1 MDAFFS
7 GLDSRLRV
15 AVKVADSIMVG
26 LVNAAMED
34 AYKKSLWKD
43 GDLERLFQKL
53 RFAEL
58 AIMQLEWC
66 LRFVRGEMEA
76 DGGADD
82 GHEQLLDDLL
92 ETRDQIQARLD
103 EAELAVAQADCDYMR
118 RKRDDLDPSRRCRE
132 TPSAVD
138 RRGAEV
144 EVGAFAELRGSV
156 GRKMTRMRARL
167 EDASSE
173 LAALMQKVSG
183 EASPMAR
190 LQDPGHEGDGVKGV
204 SGFYSMAQL
213 LMEFQEMV
221 LDAGVVRDSVASAFD
236 AMERSVSAQREAM
249 EEQRWLMD
257 AEKEMYRA
265 VVEGFL
271 REINV
276 ESTKCDRSEG
286 EGCPTPTLHHSRG
299 ANENS
304 SDEFQSLK
312 DETSQLHSARLI
324 PAEKSESGRLYYN
337 SEEHRISQ
345 EEAERLTERTIDSE
359 IRCELQHVLYS
370 AVFRDLLRKL
380 SVKAYDAQELTEQR
394 DEMEIRSNL
403 QYEIHSIMFQDLVKN
418 LGVESVDHLIK
429 TSIEDEV
436 HTALLAKTMNAWKI
450 TTEMVQSE
458 RLIKEEMD
466 CIIFG
471 GFINDLVNG
480 QNLSVV
486 KSQHQ
491 NRPSDNL
498 GRFGMIDYTEQL
510 EKGNI
515 QVNVTTEDEGVG
527 SDQHRVLVDQEVLGI
542 IDNCDR
548 QNPRGS
554 DKKAEASTGRDDAYD
569 SGNCNFEEGLDDRR
583 KRQTE
588 EIAIGLCMPSEGVNQ
603 EMCIPLTN
611 IYEIFMDF
619 ETIACGK
626 IGRAVLRLRDLDKQ
640 LSNLIEQ
647 VNSVKTS
654 ELIYRRA
661 FTRRCCDLQTAEAE
675 VDLLGDEVELLL
687 GLLSKTYR
695 ALEHYSPVL
704 QHYVG
709 IREMMNLL
717 GKELAVRLS
726 H

>member
-7 GLDSRLRV
+7 GLDSRLRD

-43 GDLERLFQKL
+43 GDLERLFHKL

-58 AIMQLEWC
+58 AVMQLEWC

-76 DGGADD
+76 DGAGGADD
-82 GHEQLLDDLL
+82 GHEELLDDLL

-103 EAELAVAQADCDYMR
+103 EAELAVAQVDSDYMR

-144 EVGAFAELRGSV
+144 EGGAFAELRGSV

-183 EASPMAR
+183 EASPMTR
-190 LQDPGHEGDGVKGV
+190 LQDPGHEGDGIKGV

-236 AMERSVSAQREAM
+236 AMERSVSAQQAAM
-249 EEQRWLMD
+249 DEQRWLMD
-257 AEKEMYRA
+257 AEREMYRA

-276 ESTKCDRSEG
+276 QSTKCDHSEG
-286 EGCPTPTLHHSRG
+286 ERCPTPTLHHSRG
-299 ANENS
+299 AAENS
-304 SDEFQSLK
+304 LDELQSLK
-312 DETSQLHSARLI
+312 DETSELHSARHI
-324 PAEKSESGRLYYN
+324 SAEKSESSRLRCYN

-370 AVFRDLLRKL
+370 AVFKDLLMNQA
-380 SVKAYDAQELTEQR
+380 SDAQKLTEQR
-394 DEMEIRSNL
+394 DELEIKSNL
-403 QYEIHSIMFQDLVKN
+403 QYEIHSIMFKYLVKN

-450 TTEMVQSE
+450 TTEMVHSE
-458 RLIKEEMD
+458 RLIREE
-466 CIIFG
+466 INHIVFG
-471 GFINDLVNG
+471 GLINDLVNG

-486 KSQHQ
+486 KYQHQ
-491 NRPSDNL
+491 NRSSDNL
-498 GRFGMIDYTEQL
+498 GRFGMIDSTQQL
-510 EKGNI
+510 EKGKI

-527 SDQHRVLVDQEVLGI
+527 SDQHQVLVNQEVLGI
-542 IDNCDR
+542 IDNCDSR
-548 QNPRGS
+548 NSEGS
-554 DKKAEASTGRDDAYD
+554 DKQAEASTDRDIVYD
-569 SGNCNFEEGLDDRR
+569 SVNCNFEEGLNDR
-583 KRQTE
+583 KLQTE
-588 EIAIGLCMPSEGVNQ
+588 EVAIGLCMPSEGVNQ
-603 EMCIPLTN
+603 EMCFPSTN
-611 IYEIFMDF
+611 IYEIFMNF
-619 ETIACGK
+619 EAITCGK
-626 IGRAVLRLRDLDKQ
+626 IGTTVLRFVSLHSILSYGCNRKLRQK
-640 LSNLIEQ
+640 LI
-647 VNSVKTS
+647 
-654 ELIYRRA
+654 
-661 FTRRCCDLQTAEAE
+661 
-675 VDLLGDEVELLL
+675 
-687 GLLSKTYR
+687 
-695 ALEHYSPVL
+695 
-704 QHYVG
+704 
-709 IREMMNLL
+709 
-717 GKELAVRLS
+717 
-726 H
+726 